1 MSAARTTWRRA
12 ARKRS
17 QLPFLWLLA
26 FGFAMAGLFAALYLG
41 STDTL
46 TAGLVLLEAVSI
58 FCIKA
63 DNELL
68 KLWRLFA
75 LAYFCVL
82 PAAQLVA
89 HDEIY
94 LTLLPEQNPTTIA
107 WFVLNIIGIWGMNFT
122 LIAMRG
128 KRTTVALPSE
138 TRRSAVVS
146 RWAYM
151 FALLALAA
159 LAFIYVKLGGYRQI
173 EQLYA
178 DRLETSVTQ
187 NDPLEGLGFV
197 QALANTAPLWVF
209 ACLTLRPWHSR
220 LMRIVAFVQLV
231 VLGWLSSG
239 VFGNR
244 QGIVFVVLF
253 ACLIYHT
260 FVGRIS
266 RRAAKI
272 VATCIAVGGLAMIP
286 LKFGIDY
293 SEIGNLSKNF
303 ADQRMLQLS
312 MGPLSFFL
320 FRDLSR
326 FDVQVQAL
334 DSVSKPGYTLSMGRS
349 FVGAVAAIVP
359 KAIWKDKPDT
369 FAREK
374 SDIVRETETNQSD
387 ETTLLFG
394 MPGEFL
400 VNFGVLGYLLSFV
413 VAAWMIARIN
423 GMALGANWRWL
434 TVKVVSYPLPFLF
447 FLFDSNVLA
456 YYGTRWI
463 VLFALP
469 MALLLKQKQ
478 RKPRLFHQNAG
489 VRNENN
495 PRS

>member
-128 KRTTVALPSE
+128 RRTTVALPSE

-159 LAFIYVKLGGYRQI
+159 LAFIYVKLGGI
-173 EQLYA
+173 
-178 DRLETSVTQ
+178 
-187 NDPLEGLGFV
+187 
-197 QALANTAPLWVF
+197 
-209 ACLTLRPWHSR
+209 
-220 LMRIVAFVQLV
+220 
-231 VLGWLSSG
+231 
-239 VFGNR
+239 
-244 QGIVFVVLF
+244 
-253 ACLIYHT
+253 
-260 FVGRIS
+260 
-266 RRAAKI
+266 
-272 VATCIAVGGLAMIP
+272 
-286 LKFGIDY
+286 
-293 SEIGNLSKNF
+293 
-303 ADQRMLQLS
+303 
-312 MGPLSFFL
+312 
-320 FRDLSR
+320 
-326 FDVQVQAL
+326 
-334 DSVSKPGYTLSMGRS
+334 GRS
-349 FVGAVAAIVP
+349 SSCTRIASKHPLHKTIR
-359 KAIWKDKPDT
+359 WKG
-369 FAREK
+369 
-374 SDIVRETETNQSD
+374 SDSCRR
-387 ETTLLFG
+387 LLILRHFG
-394 MPGEFL
+394 C
-400 VNFGVLGYLLSFV
+400 SH
-413 VAAWMIARIN
+413 A
-423 GMALGANWRWL
+423 
-434 TVKVVSYPLPFLF
+434 
-447 FLFDSNVLA
+447 
-456 YYGTRWI
+456 
-463 VLFALP
+463 
-469 MALLLKQKQ
+469 
-478 RKPRLFHQNAG
+478 
-489 VRNENN
+489 
-495 PRS
+495 